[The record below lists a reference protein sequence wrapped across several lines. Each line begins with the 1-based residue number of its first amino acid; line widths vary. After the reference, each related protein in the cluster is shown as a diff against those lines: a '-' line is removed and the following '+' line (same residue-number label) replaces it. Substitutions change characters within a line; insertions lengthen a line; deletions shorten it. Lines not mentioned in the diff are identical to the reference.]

1 MTATLSGQVTINDN
15 ITVCALRPQ
24 EVCEMTLPDS
34 VSQLDGI
41 LRPKSVAVIGASTSP
56 DKLGHEIL
64 KNILDGGYQGAV
76 YPINPKADTIL
87 DLPCHTNVKELQE
100 PPDLAV
106 LIIPARF
113 VPQAIQDCGEKGVKG
128 AVIITGGFSEAGA
141 EGEELQQQ
149 TTEVAR
155 KFGVRLIGP
164 NCQGV
169 NNPHHPICA
178 SWPLLTYPGKVAVI
192 SQSGTVGAAMMDWFS
207 EEKLGVSSF
216 VSMGN
221 RADVDE
227 ADLIDYFNHDENT
240 EVIAAYIEGIK
251 RPAQFLEV
259 MDRLQKPLV
268 VLKSGRTPKGKVAAE
283 SHTKALA
290 GADAIYDS
298 LFKKYNVC
306 RAYTIEEFYD
316 FAKAFAYLKP
326 PKGNTIVFITT
337 SGGAAILGT
346 DQAEQEGLDAAP
358 LPAQVVEAI
367 TPLIPAHAIKA
378 NPIDLTGDATAQ
390 MFGDVIREARDHFD
404 TLGVIFGDPVEGAS
418 EVVTPGANE
427 LVIFLGGADVE
438 RRERERMHLKG
449 IPVFPTPERGIKAL
463 AQVMDRKSL
472 SAPQEPTLT
481 LSATGIQL
489 PPHEAL
495 SLVAKKGLDCTAFA
509 LAESPGSASEIAQKQ
524 GFPVALK
531 VSSPDIV
538 HKSDAGGVQLNL
550 DTPEAV
556 EKAYGELL
564 ARVKN
569 SCPQAKIDG
578 VLVNK
583 MAPAGQEV
591 IIGMNRDPQ
600 FGPIMLF
607 GLGGVLVEIFRDVVL
622 WHPPLSRKDALEM
635 IQQIKGYPVLAGYRG
650 QPPVDMN
657 ALADCL
663 LAVAQLAEENPKIV
677 EIDLN
682 PVFAYPQGALV
693 ADARIIME
701 EDN

>member
-1 MTATLSGQVTINDN
+1 
-15 ITVCALRPQ
+15 
-24 EVCEMTLPDS
+24 MTLPG

-128 AVIITGGFSEAGA
+128 AVIITGGFAEAGA

-178 SWPLLTYPGKVAVI
+178 SWPLLTYRGKVAVI

-227 ADLIDYFNHDENT
+227 ADLIDYFNQDENT
-240 EVIAAYIEGIK
+240 EVIAAYLEGIK
-251 RPAQFLEV
+251 RPVQFLEV

-316 FAKAFAYLKP
+316 FTKAFAYLKP

-358 LPAQVVEAI
+358 LPEQVVEAI

-418 EVVTPGANE
+418 EVVTPAANE

-495 SLVAKKGLDCTAFA
+495 SLVAEKGLDCTAFA

-564 ARVKN
+564 ARVNN

-607 GLGGVLVEIFRDVVL
+607 GLGGVLVEIFRDVAL
-622 WHPPLSRKDALEM
+622 RHPPLSREDALEM
-635 IQQIKGYPVLAGYRG
+635 IKQIKGYPALAGYRG

-693 ADARIIME
+693 ADARIIMK

>member
-1 MTATLSGQVTINDN
+1 MTV
-15 ITVCALRPQ
+15 
-24 EVCEMTLPDS
+24 PDS
-34 VSQLDGI
+34 VSQLDGM

-87 DLPCHTNVKELQE
+87 DLPCHTNVKELKE

-418 EVVTPGANE
+418 EVVTPAANE

-438 RRERERMHLKG
+438 RREREHMHLKG

-495 SLVAKKGLDCTAFA
+495 SLVAEKGLDCTAFA
-509 LAESPGSASEIAQKQ
+509 LAENPGSASEIAQKQ

-569 SCPQAKIDG
+569 SFPQAKVDG

-607 GLGGVLVEIFRDVVL
+607 GLGGILVEIFRDVVL

-663 LAVAQLAEENPKIV
+663 MAVAELAEENPKIV

-693 ADARIIME
+693 ADARIIMK

>member
-1 MTATLSGQVTINDN
+1 MTA
-15 ITVCALRPQ
+15 
-24 EVCEMTLPDS
+24 PDS
-34 VSQLDGI
+34 ITQLDAI

-56 DKLGHEIL
+56 GKLGHEIL
-64 KNILDGGYQGAV
+64 RNILTGGYPGAV
-76 YPINPKADTIL
+76 YPINPKAETIL
-87 DLPCHTNVKELQE
+87 DLPCHANVRDL
-100 PPDLAV
+100 PVTPDMAV
-106 LIIPARF
+106 IIIPARF
-113 VPQAIQDCGEKGVKG
+113 VPQAVQDCGEKGVQG

-149 TTEVAR
+149 TAEIAR
-155 KFGVRLIGP
+155 GFGVRLIGP

-178 SWPLLTYPGKVAVI
+178 SWPLLTYRGKVAVI

-227 ADLIDYFNHDENT
+227 ADLIDYFNQDDYT
-240 EVIAAYIEGIK
+240 KVIAAYIEGIK
-251 RPAQFLEV
+251 RPGQFLEV
-259 MDRLQKPLV
+259 MGRLQKPLV

-298 LFKKYNVC
+298 LFEKYSVC

-326 PKGNTIVFITT
+326 PKGNRILFITT
-337 SGGAAILGT
+337 SGGAAILAT
-346 DQAEQEGLDAAP
+346 DQAEQAGLEAAP
-358 LPAQVVEAI
+358 LPAEVAEAI

-390 MFGDVIREARDHFD
+390 MFSEVISKARDDYD

-418 EVVTPGANE
+418 EVVSPGANE

-438 RRERERMHLKG
+438 RQERELMHLRG
-449 IPVFPTPERGIKAL
+449 IPVFPTPERGVKAL
-463 AQVMDRKSL
+463 ARVLDRRAL

-481 LSATGIQL
+481 LTATGRQL

-495 SLVAKKGLDCTAFA
+495 ALIAEKGVPCTAFA
-509 LAESPGSASEIAQKQ
+509 LADGPNSASEIARQH

-531 VSSPDIV
+531 ISSPDIV

-556 EKAYGELL
+556 EKAYDQLL
-564 ARVKN
+564 SRVR
-569 SCPQAKIDG
+569 SAFPEAHIDG

-583 MAPAGQEV
+583 MAPPGQEV

-600 FGPIMLF
+600 FGPIILF
-607 GLGGVLVEIFRDVVL
+607 GLGGVLVEIFRDVAL
-622 WHPPLSRKDALEM
+622 RHPPLTREDALAM
-635 IQQIKGYPVLAGYRG
+635 IREIKGYRVLAGYRG

-657 ALADCL
+657 ALAACL
-663 LAVAQLAEENPKIV
+663 LAVAQLAEENPKIQ

-682 PVFAYPQGALV
+682 PVFAYPRTVLV
-693 ADARIIME
+693 ADARIIMQE
-701 EDN
+701 EN

>member
-1 MTATLSGQVTINDN
+1 
-15 ITVCALRPQ
+15 
-24 EVCEMTLPDS
+24 MTLPGI
-34 VSQLDGI
+34 SQLDGI

-128 AVIITGGFSEAGA
+128 AVIITGGFAEAGA

-178 SWPLLTYPGKVAVI
+178 SWPLLTYRGKVAVI

-227 ADLIDYFNHDENT
+227 ADLIDYFNQDENT

-251 RPAQFLEV
+251 RPVQFLEV

-316 FAKAFAYLKP
+316 FTKAFAYLKP

-358 LPAQVVEAI
+358 LPEQVVEAI

-418 EVVTPGANE
+418 EVVTPAANE

-463 AQVMDRKSL
+463 AKVMDRKSL

-495 SLVAKKGLDCTAFA
+495 SLVAEKGLDCTAFA

-550 DTPEAV
+550 DTAEAV

-564 ARVKN
+564 ARVNN

-607 GLGGVLVEIFRDVVL
+607 GLGGVLVEIFRDVAL
-622 WHPPLSRKDALEM
+622 RHPPLNREDALEM
-635 IQQIKGYPVLAGYRG
+635 IKQIKGYPVLAGYRG

-693 ADARIIME
+693 ADARIIMK

>member
-1 MTATLSGQVTINDN
+1 MTV
-15 ITVCALRPQ
+15 
-24 EVCEMTLPDS
+24 PDS

-418 EVVTPGANE
+418 EVVTPAANE

-481 LSATGIQL
+481 LSAAGIQL

-495 SLVAKKGLDCTAFA
+495 SLVAEKGLDCTAFA

-663 LAVAQLAEENPKIV
+663 LAVAGLAEENPKIV

-693 ADARIIME
+693 ADARIIMK
-701 EDN
+701 EDD

>member
-1 MTATLSGQVTINDN
+1 MTV
-15 ITVCALRPQ
+15 
-24 EVCEMTLPDS
+24 PDS

-390 MFGDVIREARDHFD
+390 MFADVIREARDHFD

-463 AQVMDRKSL
+463 AQVMDRKLL

-495 SLVAKKGLDCTAFA
+495 SLVAEKGLDCTAFA

-550 DTPEAV
+550 DNPEAV

>member
-1 MTATLSGQVTINDN
+1 MTV
-15 ITVCALRPQ
+15 
-24 EVCEMTLPDS
+24 PDP

-41 LRPKSVAVIGASTSP
+41 LRPKSVAVIGASTNP

-64 KNILDGGYQGAV
+64 RNILDGGYQGVV

-128 AVIITGGFSEAGA
+128 AVIITGGFAEAGA

-178 SWPLLTYPGKVAVI
+178 SWPLLTYRGKVAVI

-227 ADLIDYFNHDENT
+227 ADLIDYFNQDENT

-251 RPAQFLEV
+251 RPGQFLEV

-316 FAKAFAYLKP
+316 FAKALAYLKP
-326 PKGNTIVFITT
+326 PQGNTIVFITT

-358 LPAQVVEAI
+358 LPASVVDAI

-378 NPIDLTGDATAQ
+378 NPIDLTGDGTAQ
-390 MFGDVIREARDHFD
+390 MFGDVIRETRDHFD

-438 RRERERMHLKG
+438 RQERERMHLKE
-449 IPVFPTPERGIKAL
+449 IPVFPTPERGVKAL
-463 AQVMDRKSL
+463 AQVMDRKVL

-481 LSATGIQL
+481 LDATGTQL

-495 SLVAKKGLDCTAFA
+495 SLIAEKGLDCAAFA
-509 LAESPGSASEIAQKQ
+509 LAESADNASEIAQKQ

-564 ARVKN
+564 AKVKE
-569 SCPQAKIDG
+569 SFPQARIDG

-600 FGPIMLF
+600 FGPIILF
-607 GLGGVLVEIFRDVVL
+607 GLGGVLVEIFRDVAL
-622 WHPPLSRKDALEM
+622 RHPPLSREDALEM

-650 QPPVDMN
+650 QQPVDMD

-663 LAVAQLAEENPKIV
+663 LAVSQLAEENPQIV

-682 PVFAYPQGALV
+682 PVFAYPQSALV
-693 ADARIIME
+693 ADARIIMKE
-701 EDN
+701 GN